1 MSVAPVFIRSL
12 TLVWRSVA
20 SVADLTPLESFY
32 LRIGTGPNPK
42 FRESSEWE
50 ATMSRDKSA
59 GNDKQSGRKKVDWKG
74 LEVVNPD
81 AAGIDVGGSEH
92 WVSINPERDPEPVRR
107 FGCFTADLREM
118 ARWLVEKGVRSVA
131 MQSTGVYWM
140 PVLEVLEQHG
150 LQVRLVNAQHTKN
163 VPGRK
168 SDVQE
173 CQWLR
178 KLHAFGLLNNSFQPT
193 DEIRIVRTLWR
204 QRGNLVAEASSTIQ
218 RMQKALTEMNVQL
231 SNVLSDLSGVSGM
244 KIIGAILDGE
254 RDPWALAAL
263 VEPGVKATRDDI
275 VKSLEGNWREELL
288 FVLRQE
294 VELYHVYQKKI
305 AECDRRLHKHLK
317 SFEPRVDLKAQ
328 PLGPKPQGK
337 KGSRN
342 APQFDLRSELYR
354 ITGID
359 WAQINGI
366 DVLTAQTVMAEAGA
380 DLSAF
385 PSERHFSSWLGLC
398 PTNEQSGG
406 KILNRRT
413 RKVVNRASVAFRMA
427 ASTLLRSQSY
437 LGAQYRRL
445 RTRLGAPKAITAMA
459 RKLACLFYRLIKHG
473 QQYVDKGTEYY
484 DARYREQQI
493 RSLAKRAQKLG
504 LQLVRPETV

>member
-1 MSVAPVFIRSL
+1 
-12 TLVWRSVA
+12 
-20 SVADLTPLESFY
+20 
-32 LRIGTGPNPK
+32 
-42 FRESSEWE
+42 
-50 ATMSRDKSA
+50 MSRKRPA
-59 GNDKQSGRKKVDWKG
+59 GKQKGSVQKKVDWKA
-74 LEVVNPD
+74 LEIMHPD

-92 WVSINPERDPEPVRR
+92 WVAVSPDRDPDPVRR

-118 ARWLVEKGVRSVA
+118 GQWLLQKGVRSVA

-140 PVLEVLEQHG
+140 PVFEVLEQHG
-150 LQVRLVNAQHTKN
+150 LEVYLVNAQHTKN

-173 CQWLR
+173 CQWLL

-193 DEIRIVRTLWR
+193 DEIRIARTLWR
-204 QRGNLVAEASSTIQ
+204 QRGNLVAEASSVIQ
-218 RMQKALTEMNVQL
+218 RMQKVLTEMNVQL
-231 SNVLSDLSGVSGM
+231 SNVLSDLSGMSGM
-244 KIIGAILDGE
+244 TIIGAILEGE

-263 VEPGVKATRDDI
+263 VQPEVRASPEDI
-275 VKSLEGNWREELL
+275 AKSLEGNWRQELL
-288 FVLRQE
+288 FVLRQH
-294 VELYHVYQKKI
+294 VELYRIYQAKI
-305 AECDRRLHKHLK
+305 TDCDLQLRKHLESLGSK
-317 SFEPRVDLKAQ
+317 LDLKTQ
-328 PLGPKPQGK
+328 PIGSRPKGK
-337 KGSRN
+337 KNSRN
-342 APQFDLRSELYR
+342 APSFDLRTELYR

-366 DVLTAQTVMAEAGA
+366 DVLTAQTVIAEAGA

-385 PSERHFSSWLGLC
+385 PSEKQFASWLGLC

-413 RKVVNRASVAFRMA
+413 RKVVNRATVAFRSA
-427 ASTLLRSQSY
+427 AMTLLRSQSY

-484 DARYREQQI
+484 EAKYREQQI

-504 LQLVRPETV
+504 LQLVIPKTA

>member
-1 MSVAPVFIRSL
+1 
-12 TLVWRSVA
+12 
-20 SVADLTPLESFY
+20 
-32 LRIGTGPNPK
+32 
-42 FRESSEWE
+42 
-50 ATMSRDKSA
+50 MSRNKPA
-59 GNDKQSGRKKVDWKG
+59 GEQKGSVQKKVDWKA
-74 LEVVNPD
+74 LEIVHPD
-81 AAGIDVGGSEH
+81 GAGIDVGGSEH
-92 WVSINPERDPEPVRR
+92 WVAVSSDRDPEPVRR

-118 ARWLVEKGVRSVA
+118 GQWLVQKGVRSVA

-140 PVLEVLEQHG
+140 PVFEVLEQHG
-150 LQVRLVNAQHTKN
+150 LEVYLVNAQHTKN

-173 CQWLR
+173 CQWLL

-193 DEIRIVRTLWR
+193 DEIRIARTLWR

-218 RMQKALTEMNVQL
+218 RMQKVLTEMNVQL

-244 KIIGAILDGE
+244 KIIGAILEGE

-263 VEPGVKATRDDI
+263 VEPEVKATPEDI
-275 VKSLEGNWREELL
+275 AKSLEGNWREELL
-288 FVLRQE
+288 FVLRQH
-294 VELYHVYQKKI
+294 VDLYRTYQDKI
-305 AECDRRLHKHLK
+305 NDCDLQLRKHLESLGSK
-317 SFEPRVDLKAQ
+317 LDLKTQ
-328 PLGPKPQGK
+328 PIGPRPKGK
-337 KGSRN
+337 KKSKN
-342 APQFDLRSELYR
+342 APGFDLRTELYR

-366 DVLTAQTVMAEAGA
+366 DVLTAQTVLAEAGA

-385 PSERHFSSWLGLC
+385 PSEKQFASWLGLC

-413 RKVVNRASVAFRMA
+413 RKVVNRATVAFRNA
-427 ASTLLRSQSY
+427 ALTLLRSQSY

-459 RKLACLFYRLIKHG
+459 RKLACLFFRLIKHG

-484 DARYREQQI
+484 EGRYREQQI

-504 LQLVRPETV
+504 LQLVIPETA